1 MKDEG
6 NERIRGNDFIHQL
19 SIGNCVG
26 SEDRLGFGPVRS
38 SSSFSNRPSKLNDNN
53 LREKPI
59 NY

>member
-19 SIGNCVG
+19 SIGHCVG

-38 SSSFSNRPSKLNDNN
+38 SSSFSNRLSKLNDKK
-53 LREKPI
+53 REP
-59 NY
+59 N